1 MSDDSDDDFEIHPRR
16 RSAPQPAPLTDTEE
30 DIDSEQFM
38 SDSDDDFEEPL
49 SGARAGRVRRA
60 RHAAAKSLV
69 GLRQGKRSKRAKRVE
84 QGWEDGNIGEQLTAT
99 EAEAALLAWQS
110 KVSPGRELA
119 KSGPK
124 PTVSSRRTSVQHYSC
139 GYAKFGCTM
148 R

>member
-38 SDSDDDFEEPL
+38 SDSDDDFEEAL

-69 GLRQGKRSKRAKRVE
+69 GLRKGKRSKATPVE
-84 QGWEDGNIGEQLTAT
+84 QGWEDGTIGEQLTAT
-99 EAEAALLAWQS
+99 EAEAALRAWQS
-110 KVSPGRELA
+110 KDSPGRELV

-124 PTVSSRRTSVQHYSC
+124 PKVSSRHTSVQHYSC